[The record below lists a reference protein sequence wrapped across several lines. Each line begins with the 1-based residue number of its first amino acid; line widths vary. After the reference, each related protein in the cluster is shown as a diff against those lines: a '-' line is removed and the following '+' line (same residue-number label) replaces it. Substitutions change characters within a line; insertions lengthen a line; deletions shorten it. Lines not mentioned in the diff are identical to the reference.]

1 MKATGIVRRIDD
13 LGRIVVPKEIRRT
26 MRLREGD
33 PMEIFTAQGGVI
45 MLKKYSPLQDMSA
58 LAESYVKTL
67 NSSLGHTIFLCDQ
80 DQILAVAGMPKADFE
95 EKKISPFLEEMMQKR
110 QIVKQEQ
117 EEEIEVTLNEKLPS
131 KGYMIMPINVGGDV
145 IGAFVLVANENALT
159 PNDAVTMQVVADIM
173 ALQYE

>member
-58 LAESYVKTL
+58 LADSYVKTL
-67 NSSLGHTIFLCDQ
+67 NNSLGHTAFLCDQ
-80 DQILAVAGMPKADFE
+80 DQILAVAGMTKADFE
-95 EKKISPFLEEMMQKR
+95 GKNISQLLEETMQKR
-110 QIVKQEQ
+110 QIVQDEQ
-117 EEEIEVTLNEKLPS
+117 AQEIEIIAHEKIPT
-131 KGYMIMPINVGGDV
+131 KGYIIVPINVGGDV
-145 IGAFVLVANENALT
+145 IGAFILVAQENALT
-159 PNDAVTMQVVADIM
+159 SIDSITMQIIADIV
-173 ALQYE
+173 AIQYE